1 VSVDR
6 TDLAIIAELTADSR
20 LSIRTLADR
29 VHISRSAAN
38 SRVQKLVA
46 AGVIKGF
53 TTRVDRKSL
62 GLNVTAIVIV
72 RVGSTPWPEIAA
84 RLAELPYV
92 ESVLAVSGD
101 IDLIVTV
108 NASDHDHLSEV
119 ILREIHELPGVVS
132 TRSHVILDARDG
144 TPPGG
149 SARNS
154 N

>member
-149 SARNS
+149 SARIPN
-154 N
+154 

>member
-1 VSVDR
+1 MTVDR
-6 TDLAIIAELTADSR
+6 IDRALIAELTADSR
-20 LSIRTLADR
+20 LSIRTLAER

-38 SRVQKLVA
+38 SRVHRLVES
-46 AGVIKGF
+46 GVIAGF
-53 TTRVDRKSL
+53 TTRVDRRAL
-62 GLNVTAIVIV
+62 GLEVAAVVIV
-72 RVGSTPWPEIAA
+72 RVGSTPWPDIAT
-84 RLAELPYV
+84 RLSEKPYV

-132 TRSHVILDARDG
+132 TRSHVILDAREG

-149 SARNS
+149 ADRIGR
-154 N
+154 

>member
-1 VSVDR
+1 MSVDR

-149 SARNS
+149 SARIPN
-154 N
+154 